1 MLILETKFANADTN
15 FFLQIPAVDIATSCT
30 KACDL
35 DISSID
41 GFFMSIGLPMYSETL
56 KKQGTCSLEQLLTMS
71 DLTIKERTSASSRH
85 VRRISHALDWVQ
97 RKISASRDPV
107 PTGSDPVEDRV

>member
-1 MLILETKFANADTN
+1 
-15 FFLQIPAVDIATSCT
+15 
-30 KACDL
+30 
-35 DISSID
+35 
-41 GFFMSIGLPMYSETL
+41 MSIGLPMYSETL

-71 DLTIKERTSASSRH
+71 DQTMKERTSASSRH

-97 RKISASRDPV
+97 RKISASRDPM